1 MQPSLG
7 DLLHSFPG
15 AVPGLRA
22 QPPGA
27 AQGSAGTVALVF
39 GREES
44 GLTEDEM
51 RLMSHLC
58 AIPSGRVHPSLNL
71 SHAVTV
77 VLAEVRYAACQ
88 DLTWNWQGTLLLH
101 AALHSAT
108 WPDDLIPC
116 AC

>member
-1 MQPSLG
+1 MPVRCTAGSIGFTRRTGANRFVQPCLG
-7 DLLHSFPG
+7 DLLHSFPD
-15 AVPGLRA
+15 AVPSLSS
-22 QPPGA
+22 QPGR
-27 AQGSAGTVALVF
+27 GSAGTVALVF

-77 VLAEVRYAACQ
+77 VLAEVR
-88 DLTWNWQGTLLLH
+88 WG
-101 AALHSAT
+101 
-108 WPDDLIPC
+108 
-116 AC
+116 